1 MEGQPVGVR
10 RSVYAGAVRSGD
22 QGSSGGKR
30 AYDVEERGSGYRI
43 QAEWGRCPHRADC
56 QSTGGG
62 RGAPTLPWD

>member
-43 QAEWGRCPHRADC
+43 QAE
-56 QSTGGG
+56 
-62 RGAPTLPWD
+62 